1 MQTGV
6 ERHVDLVE
14 LERALR
20 ADPLDGLARV
30 VAQVAAGLAIER
42 DESHPRRCCHS
53 SRVEHVELVV
63 FGLLVAIAALAV
75 LAGVL
80 RVPYPITLVLGGTV
94 IGFLPGIP
102 SVELDPDIVLLIFLP
117 PLLYGAAF
125 FASVRE
131 LRQNARAIAT
141 LAIPLVFVTMAA
153 VAVAA
158 HEVIGLGWAESFV
171 LGAIVSPTD
180 AVAPTEIMR
189 RVGAPRRLLA
199 IVEGENLTNDW
210 TALVLYRF
218 AVAAVVSGSFSLWK
232 AGLEFIASGI
242 GGVIVGLAAGWLI
255 RQVRARLNDPP
266 TEITISILSGYVGYL
281 PAEELGL
288 SGVIAA
294 VTTGLYMAWYTPQLT
309 TAVMRLQGVAVWEI
323 LTFLLNA
330 VLFLLVGLQ
339 LPGILDDLSGRSAGE
354 LVLWGALASAV
365 VILVRLA
372 WMFTLPYVARLID
385 RRGARRRRRLRAPER
400 FVVGWAGMRGSVSL
414 AAALAIPLETDAGAP
429 FPGRDLIIFLAFA
442 VILVT
447 LVGQGLTLGPLIDK
461 LGLDDDDEES
471 HEDTLARRRVAE
483 AALERLEELGEPDW
497 ISPESVGRARQ
508 LFDYRQRRFGA
519 LEDGDGDNFEDRANA
534 WRRLMYDLYDAQR
547 EALLDLRNNGAIS
560 DDIRRRVER
569 DIDLE
574 ETRIEN

>member
-1 MQTGV
+1 MD
-6 ERHVDLVE
+6 HIE
-14 LERALR
+14 L
-20 ADPLDGLARV
+20 
-30 VAQVAAGLAIER
+30 I
-42 DESHPRRCCHS
+42 
-53 SRVEHVELVV
+53 V

-80 RVPYPITLVLGGTV
+80 RVPYPITLVLGGAV
-94 IGFLPGIP
+94 IGFLPGVP

-125 FASVRE
+125 FSSVRE
-131 LRQNARAIAT
+131 LRQNAKAIAM

-153 VAVAA
+153 VAVIA
-158 HEVIGLGWAESFV
+158 HEVVGLGWAESFV

-189 RVGAPRRLLA
+189 RVGAPRRLVA

-210 TALVLYRF
+210 TALILYRF
-218 AVAAVVSGSFSLWK
+218 AVAAVASGSFSLWE
-232 AGLEFIASGI
+232 AGLEFIASGV
-242 GGVIVGLAAGWLI
+242 GGLIVGLAAGWLI
-255 RQVRARLNDPP
+255 RQVRSRIDDPP

-309 TAVMRLQGVAVWEI
+309 TAIMRLQGVAVWEI

-339 LPGILDDLSGRSAGE
+339 LPGILDDLSGRSTGE
-354 LVLWGALASAV
+354 LLLWAGLLSAL
-365 VILVRLA
+365 VIVVRLA
-372 WMFTLPYVARLID
+372 WVFAVPFAMRLID
-385 RRGARRRRRLRAPER
+385 RRESQRRRRLAAPQR
-400 FVVGWAGMRGSVSL
+400 LVVGWAGMRGSVSL

-447 LVGQGLTLGPLIDK
+447 LVGQGLTLSPLIDR
-461 LGLDDDDEES
+461 LGIEDDGEEG

-497 ISPESVGRARQ
+497 ITPESVGRARQ

-519 LEDGDGDNFEDRANA
+519 LEDGAGDNLEDRAEA

-547 EALLDLRNNGAIS
+547 QALLELRNTGAIS
-560 DDIRRRVER
+560 DEVRRRVER

-574 ETRIEN
+574 ETRIQN

>member
-1 MQTGV
+1 
-6 ERHVDLVE
+6 VD
-14 LERALR
+14 
-20 ADPLDGLARV
+20 
-30 VAQVAAGLAIER
+30 
-42 DESHPRRCCHS
+42 
-53 SRVEHVELVV
+53 HVELIV
-63 FGLLVAIAALAV
+63 FGLLLAIAGLAV
-75 LAGVL
+75 VARVVG
-80 RVPYPITLVLGGTV
+80 VPYPITLVLGGAV
-94 IGFLPGIP
+94 IGFLPGVP
-102 SVELDPDIVLLIFLP
+102 TVELDPDIVLLIFLP

-125 FASVRE
+125 FSSVRE
-131 LRQNARAIAT
+131 LRQNAKAIAT

-153 VAVAA
+153 VAVVA
-158 HEVIGLGWAESFV
+158 HELVGLGWSESFV

-189 RVGAPRRLLA
+189 RVGAPRRLVA

-232 AGLEFIASGI
+232 AGLEFIASGV
-242 GGVIVGLAAGWLI
+242 GGLVVGLAAGWLI
-255 RQVRARLNDPP
+255 RQVRSRINDPP

-281 PAEELGL
+281 PAEELGF

-339 LPGILDDLSGRSAGE
+339 LPGILDALSGRATGE
-354 LVLWGALASAV
+354 LVLWGALVSAV
-365 VILVRLA
+365 VVLVRLA
-372 WMFTLPYVARLID
+372 WVFTLPYVSRLID
-385 RRGARRRRRLRAPER
+385 RRDSRRRRRLGAPER
-400 FVVGWAGMRGSVSL
+400 LVVGWAGMRGSVSL

-447 LVGQGLTLGPLIDK
+447 LVGQGLTLSPLIDR
-461 LGLDDDDEES
+461 LGVQDDGEEG

-483 AALERLEELGEPDW
+483 AALARLEELGEPEW

-519 LEDGDGDNFEDRANA
+519 LEDGDGDNYEERADA

-547 EALLDLRNNGAIS
+547 EALLELRNLGAIS
-560 DDIRRRVER
+560 DEVRRRVER

>member
-1 MQTGV
+1 
-6 ERHVDLVE
+6 
-14 LERALR
+14 
-20 ADPLDGLARV
+20 
-30 VAQVAAGLAIER
+30 
-42 DESHPRRCCHS
+42 
-53 SRVEHVELVV
+53 VEHVELIV
-63 FGLLVAIAALAV
+63 FGLLLATAGLAV
-75 LAGVL
+75 VARVVG
-80 RVPYPITLVLGGTV
+80 VPYPITLVLGGAV
-94 IGFLPGIP
+94 IGFLPGVP
-102 SVELDPDIVLLIFLP
+102 TVELDPDIVLLIFLP

-125 FASVRE
+125 FSSVRE
-131 LRQNARAIAT
+131 LRQNVKAIAT

-153 VAVAA
+153 VAVVA
-158 HEVIGLGWAESFV
+158 HEVVGLGWSESFV

-189 RVGAPRRLLA
+189 RVGAPRRLVA

-218 AVAAVVSGSFSLWK
+218 AVAAVVSGSFTLWK
-232 AGLEFIASGI
+232 AGLEFIASGV
-242 GGVIVGLAAGWLI
+242 GGLIVGLAAGWLI
-255 RQVRARLNDPP
+255 RQVRSRINDPP

-281 PAEELGL
+281 PAEELGF

-339 LPGILDDLSGRSAGE
+339 LPGILDALSGRATGE
-354 LVLWGALASAV
+354 LVLWGALVSAV
-365 VILVRLA
+365 VVLVRLA
-372 WMFTLPYVARLID
+372 WVFTLPYVSRLID
-385 RRGARRRRRLRAPER
+385 RRESRRRRRLGAPQR

-447 LVGQGLTLGPLIDK
+447 LVGQGLTLSPLIEWF
-461 LGLDDDDEES
+461 GVHDDGEET

-483 AALERLEELGEPDW
+483 AALARLEELGEPEW

-519 LEDGDGDNFEDRANA
+519 LEDGDGDNYEERAEA

-547 EALLDLRNNGAIS
+547 EALLELRNTGAIS
-560 DDIRRRVER
+560 DEVRRRVER

>member
-1 MQTGV
+1 
-6 ERHVDLVE
+6 VD
-14 LERALR
+14 
-20 ADPLDGLARV
+20 
-30 VAQVAAGLAIER
+30 
-42 DESHPRRCCHS
+42 
-53 SRVEHVELVV
+53 HVELIV
-63 FGLLVAIAALAV
+63 FGLLLAIAGLAV
-75 LAGVL
+75 VARVVG
-80 RVPYPITLVLGGTV
+80 VPYPITLVLGGAV
-94 IGFLPGIP
+94 IGFLPGVP

-125 FASVRE
+125 FSSVRE
-131 LRQNARAIAT
+131 LRQNAKAIAM

-153 VAVAA
+153 VAVIA
-158 HEVIGLGWAESFV
+158 HEVVGLGWAESFV

-180 AVAPTEIMR
+180 AVAPAEIMR
-189 RVGAPRRLLA
+189 RVEAPRRLVA

-218 AVAAVVSGSFSLWK
+218 AVAAVVSGSFTLWE
-232 AGLEFIASGI
+232 AGLEFIASGV
-242 GGVIVGLAAGWLI
+242 GGVVVGLAAGWLI
-255 RQVRARLNDPP
+255 RQVRSRIDDPP

-281 PAEELGL
+281 PAEELGF

-339 LPGILDDLSGRSAGE
+339 LPGILDDLSGRSTGE
-354 LVLWGALASAV
+354 LLLWAGLVSAV
-365 VILVRLA
+365 VIVVRLA
-372 WMFTLPYVARLID
+372 WVFAVPYAMRLID
-385 RRGARRRRRLRAPER
+385 RRESRRRRRLGAPER
-400 FVVGWAGMRGSVSL
+400 LVVGWAGMRGSVSL
-414 AAALAIPLETDAGAP
+414 AAALAIPLETDAGGP

-447 LVGQGLTLGPLIDK
+447 LVGQGLTLSPLIHR
-461 LGLDDDDEES
+461 LRVRDDGEEG

-483 AALERLEELGEPDW
+483 AALERLEQLGEPDW
-497 ISPESVGRARQ
+497 ITPESVGRARQ

-519 LEDGDGDNFEDRANA
+519 LEDGDGENLEDRAEA

-547 EALLDLRNNGAIS
+547 EALLELRNNGAIS
-560 DDIRRRVER
+560 DEVRRRVER

-574 ETRIEN
+574 ETRIQN